1 MSEGV
6 GRPTHFKTGGC
17 RPETTQQ
24 KPELLKWLPMHMMGS
39 SAPVPGHWLLLPLRQ
54 EGLTTFL
61 SVSLWMPRLLLP
73 PCQIQSFQWIQRGH
87 LWQEDFLFLSFL
99 QKAWITP
106 VHHPATLHKHK
117 LAFYQGALL
126 LALPGGQRHLK
137 AKLEVS
143 YLWRGS
149 HQASIWLHWSKF
161 WHTSL

>member
-1 MSEGV
+1 MIMSESV

-24 KPELLKWLPMHMMGS
+24 KTELLKWLPMHLMGS

-99 QKAWITP
+99 P
-106 VHHPATLHKHK
+106 LLSSLFSLRCKHAVCQ
-117 LAFYQGALL
+117 LCA
-126 LALPGGQRHLK
+126 RHYIRHF
-137 AKLEVS
+137 E
-143 YLWRGS
+143 Y
-149 HQASIWLHWSKF
+149 
-161 WHTSL
+161 

>member
-1 MSEGV
+1 MSEGA
-6 GRPTHFKTGGC
+6 GGPTHFKTGGC

-24 KPELLKWLPMHMMGS
+24 KPELLKWLPMHLMS
-39 SAPVPGHWLLLPLRQ
+39 QVAHLLPSL
-54 EGLTTFL
+54 GIGCY
-61 SVSLWMPRLLLP
+61 SLWDRKVSQPSSLWIPSLLLP
-73 PCQIQSFQWIQRGH
+73 PCQIQSFQWIQRGR

-106 VHHPATLHKHK
+106 VHHPATLQKHK
-117 LAFYQGALL
+117 LTFYQRALL

-149 HQASIWLHWSKF
+149 HQASTWLHCSKF